1 MSNLETDLLEVSQF
15 ISLHLYCKAIWD
27 LTSSQVKAS
36 DLIAEATEASKQ
48 IQAVVDSGRFNMPVL
63 QVLQRRPNSSQSS
76 GHSSAPTPLPRKPEE
91 GEVGEGR
98 RWVQFYVRH
107 FDRC

>member
-1 MSNLETDLLEVSQF
+1 MSNLETDLPGRFALYPVET
-15 ISLHLYCKAIWD
+15 SLP
-27 LTSSQVKAS
+27 QVKAS
-36 DLIAEATEASKQ
+36 DLIAEATEAGKQ
-48 IQAVVDSGRFNMPVL
+48 IQAVVELGRFNMFNMPVL

-98 RWVQFYVRH
+98 HWVQPYVRH
-107 FDRC
+107 FDSC